1 MGIGT
6 SQNPV
11 IAVTACEFGKIHNAS
26 GEGYMPILIL
36 ALLALA
42 AFGLIGVML
51 AVAVTF
57 EHRKVNGR
65 PPGAD
70 KAA

>member
-1 MGIGT
+1 M
-6 SQNPV
+6 

-26 GEGYMPILIL
+26 GERYMPILIL

-65 PPGAD
+65 PPGGG